1 MPFDA
6 VYMSALKDELSEVL
20 PTSRIDKINQP
31 ERDELILSLRTPQ
44 GNKKL
49 LISANPSA
57 PRIHF
62 TEMAA
67 ENPITPPMFC
77 MLMRKHLSGSRIKE
91 IVQPGLERVLIIK
104 LDSMDEMGEITEK
117 QLVFEALGRQ
127 SNLILVG
134 SDGRIIDSVRRADG
148 DMTSKRAVLPGMFY
162 RLPEKQEKLQPD
174 EVSCEQIRQLLEDA
188 SGMQAEKW
196 IMSTF
201 SALPPL
207 LCRELS
213 YRLLGEVDARLD
225 GMDDAA
231 KDRFASALFNFFEF
245 ISGGRKT
252 PVMLVDAQGAPKDI
266 CYTDIRQYEGL
277 YVNKTYDSF
286 SQLTESFYGLRDSRE
301 RMRSRS
307 SALRKTISN
316 LNDRTARRVENQ
328 RRELEATADRERD
341 RQKGD
346 LLMANL
352 GACVKGR
359 SSVTVTDLYDPD
371 GRDVEIALDPKL
383 SPQQNAAKYYKA
395 YAKAK
400 NAEKYLTGLIADG
413 EKELEYLG
421 SVLDEIDRAGSETE
435 LQEIRQELVSGG
447 YVRSQ
452 KTNKKEK
459 FRKSRPMSFVSSS
472 GFEISV
478 GRNNTQ
484 NDELTTKTAF
494 KSDIWLHTQK
504 IHGSHVIIHCRG
516 QQPDDNTITEAA
528 ILAAYYSQAREG
540 KNVPVDYTPVKFVKK
555 PNGAK
560 PGMVIY
566 ETYRT
571 AYVTADEKAVDTL
584 RKESK

>member
-1 MPFDA
+1 MHFDA

-31 ERDELILSLRTPQ
+31 ERDELIFNLRTPQ

-77 MLMRKHLSGSRIKE
+77 MLMRKHLGGARIKE
-91 IVQPGLERVLIIK
+91 ITQPGLERVLIIK
-104 LDSMDEMGEITEK
+104 LDSMDEMGQISEK

-148 DMTSKRAVLPGMFY
+148 DMTSKRAILPGMFY

-174 EVSCEQIRQLLEDA
+174 EVTCEQIRQLLDEA
-188 SGMQAEKW
+188 TGVQADKW

-201 SALPPL
+201 AALPPL
-207 LCRELS
+207 LCRELA
-213 YRLLGEVDARLD
+213 YRHFGEVDARLD
-225 GMDDAA
+225 SLDEAG
-231 KDRFASALFNFFEF
+231 KDRFTAELYSFFEF
-245 ISGGRKT
+245 IARGRKT
-252 PVMLVDAQGAPKDI
+252 PVMLVDSDGAPKDI
-266 CYTDIRQYEGL
+266 CYTEIGQYEGL
-277 YVNKTYDSF
+277 YVNKIYDNF

-307 SALRKTISN
+307 SALRKTITN
-316 LNDRTARRVENQ
+316 LYDRTARRVENQ

-359 SSVTVTDLYDPD
+359 ASVTVTDLFDPD
-371 GRDVEIALDPKL
+371 GKDVEIALDPKL

-447 YVRSQ
+447 YVRNQ

-459 FRKSRPMSFVSSS
+459 FRKSKPMSFVSSS

-516 QQPDDNTITEAA
+516 QQPDDETVTEAA
-528 ILAAYYSQAREG
+528 ILAAYYSQARDG

-571 AYVTADEKAVDTL
+571 AYVTPDEKLVEAL
-584 RKESK
+584 GKENK

>member
-571 AYVTADEKAVDTL
+571 AYVTADEKVVDTL

>member
-31 ERDELILSLRTPQ
+31 ERDELIFSLRTPQ

-62 TEMAA
+62 TEMAV

-77 MLMRKHLSGSRIKE
+77 MLMRKHLSGARIKE
-91 IVQPGLERVLIIK
+91 ISQPGLERVLIIK
-104 LDSMDEMGEITEK
+104 LDSMDEMGQISEK

-134 SDGRIIDSVRRADG
+134 NDGRIIDSVRRADG

-174 EVSCEQIRQLLEDA
+174 EVTCEQIRQLLDEA
-188 SGMQAEKW
+188 TGVQADKW

-201 SALPPL
+201 AALPPL
-207 LCRELS
+207 LCRELAH
-213 YRLLGEVDARLD
+213 RIMGEVDARLD
-225 GMDDAA
+225 GLDEAGKDQFAA
-231 KDRFASALFNFFEF
+231 ELFSFFEF
-245 ISGGRKT
+245 IARGRKT
-252 PVMLVDAQGAPKDI
+252 PVMLVDSDGAPKDI
-266 CYTDIRQYEGL
+266 CYTEIGQYEGL
-277 YVNKTYDSF
+277 YVNKTYDDF
-286 SQLTESFYGLRDSRE
+286 SHLTESFYGLRDSRE

-307 SALRKTISN
+307 SALRKTITN
-316 LNDRTARRVENQ
+316 LYDRTARRVENQ

-359 SSVTVTDLYDPD
+359 ASVTVTDLYDPD
-371 GRDVEIALDPKL
+371 GKDVEIALDPKL

-447 YVRSQ
+447 YVRNQ

-459 FRKSRPMSFVSSS
+459 FRKSKPMSFVSSS

-516 QQPDDNTITEAA
+516 QQADDETVTEAA

-571 AYVTADEKAVDTL
+571 AYVTPDEKVVESL
-584 RKESK
+584 RKETK

>member
-174 EVSCEQIRQLLEDA
+174 EVSREQIRQLLEDA

-571 AYVTADEKAVDTL
+571 AYVTADEKVVDTL

>member
-31 ERDELILSLRTPQ
+31 ERDELIFNLRTPQ

-77 MLMRKHLSGSRIKE
+77 MLMRKHLGGARIKE
-91 IVQPGLERVLIIK
+91 ITQPGLERVLIIK
-104 LDSMDEMGEITEK
+104 LDSMDEMGQISEK

-148 DMTSKRAVLPGMFY
+148 DMTSKRAILPGMFY

-174 EVSCEQIRQLLEDA
+174 EVTCEQIRQLLDEA
-188 SGMQAEKW
+188 TGVQADKW

-201 SALPPL
+201 AALPPL
-207 LCRELS
+207 LCRELA
-213 YRLLGEVDARLD
+213 YRHFGEVDARLD
-225 GMDDAA
+225 SLDEAG
-231 KDRFASALFNFFEF
+231 KDRFTAELYSFFEF
-245 ISGGRKT
+245 IARGRKT
-252 PVMLVDAQGAPKDI
+252 PVMLVDSDGAPKDI
-266 CYTDIRQYEGL
+266 CYTEIGQYEGL
-277 YVNKTYDSF
+277 YVNKIYDNF

-307 SALRKTISN
+307 SALRKTITN
-316 LNDRTARRVENQ
+316 LYDRTARRVENQ

-359 SSVTVTDLYDPD
+359 ASVTVTDLFDPD
-371 GRDVEIALDPKL
+371 GKAVEIALDPKL

-447 YVRSQ
+447 YVRNQ

-459 FRKSRPMSFVSSS
+459 FRKSKPMSFVSSS

-516 QQPDDNTITEAA
+516 QQPDDETVTEAA
-528 ILAAYYSQAREG
+528 ILAAYYSQARDG

-571 AYVTADEKAVDTL
+571 AYVTPDEKLVEAL
-584 RKESK
+584 GKENK

>member
-31 ERDELILSLRTPQ
+31 ERDELIFSLRTPQ

-62 TEMAA
+62 TEMAV

-77 MLMRKHLSGSRIKE
+77 MLMRKHLGGARIKD
-91 IVQPGLERVLIIK
+91 ITQPGLERVLIIR
-104 LDSMDEMGEITEK
+104 LESMDEMGELTEK

-174 EVSCEQIRQLLEDA
+174 EVSLEQIRSLLDEA
-188 SGMQAEKW
+188 AGVQADKW

-207 LCRELS
+207 LCRELAF
-213 YRLLGEVDARLD
+213 RFFGEVDARLD
-225 GMDDAA
+225 SLDKAR
-231 KDRFASALFNFFEF
+231 KDRFAAELFSFFEF
-245 ISGGRKT
+245 VAQGAKT
-252 PVMLVDAQGAPKDI
+252 PVMLVDSEGSPKDI
-266 CYTDIRQYEGL
+266 CYTEIGQYEGL
-277 YVNKTYDSF
+277 YVNKTYDNF

-307 SALRKTISN
+307 SALRKTITN
-316 LNDRTARRVENQ
+316 LHDRTARRVENQ

-371 GRDVEIALDPKL
+371 GADVEIALDPKL
-383 SPQQNAAKYYKA
+383 SPQQNAARYYKA

-459 FRKSRPMSFVSSS
+459 FRKSKPMSFVSSS

-516 QQPDDNTITEAA
+516 QQPDDETVTEAA
-528 ILAAYYSQAREG
+528 ILAAYYSQAKDG

-571 AYVTADEKAVDTL
+571 AYVTPDEKVVETL
-584 RKESK
+584 RKDNK

>member
-31 ERDELILSLRTPQ
+31 ERDELIFNLRTPQ

-77 MLMRKHLSGSRIKE
+77 MLMRKHLGGARIKE
-91 IVQPGLERVLIIK
+91 ITQPGLERVLIIK
-104 LDSMDEMGEITEK
+104 LDSMDEMGQISEK

-148 DMTSKRAVLPGMFY
+148 DMTSKRAILPGMFY

-174 EVSCEQIRQLLEDA
+174 EVTCEQIRQLLDEA
-188 SGMQAEKW
+188 TGVQADKW

-201 SALPPL
+201 AALPPL
-207 LCRELS
+207 LCRELA
-213 YRLLGEVDARLD
+213 YRHFGEVDARLD
-225 GMDDAA
+225 SLDEAG
-231 KDRFASALFNFFEF
+231 KDRFTAELYSFFEF
-245 ISGGRKT
+245 IARGRKT
-252 PVMLVDAQGAPKDI
+252 PVMLVDSDGAPKDI
-266 CYTDIRQYEGL
+266 CYTEIGQYEGL
-277 YVNKTYDSF
+277 YVNKIYDNF

-307 SALRKTISN
+307 SALRKTITN
-316 LNDRTARRVENQ
+316 LYDRTARRVENQ

-359 SSVTVTDLYDPD
+359 ASVTVTDLFDPD
-371 GRDVEIALDPKL
+371 GKDVEIALDPKL

-447 YVRSQ
+447 YVRNQ

-459 FRKSRPMSFVSSS
+459 FRKSKPMSFVSSS

-516 QQPDDNTITEAA
+516 QQPDDETVTEAA
-528 ILAAYYSQAREG
+528 ILAAYYSQARDG

-571 AYVTADEKAVDTL
+571 AYVTPDEKLVEAL
-584 RKESK
+584 GKENK

>member
-6 VYMSALKDELSEVL
+6 VYMSALKDELSKVL

-31 ERDELILSLRTPQ
+31 ERDELIFSLRTPQ

-62 TEMAA
+62 TEMTV

-77 MLMRKHLSGSRIKE
+77 MLMRKHLGGARIKD
-91 IVQPGLERVLIIK
+91 ISQPGLERVLIIK
-104 LDSMDEMGEITEK
+104 LDSMDEMGELTEK

-174 EVSCEQIRQLLEDA
+174 EVTCEQIRQLLDEA
-188 SGMQAEKW
+188 AGVQADKW

-207 LCRELS
+207 LCRELVF
-213 YRLLGEVDARLD
+213 RFFGEVDARLD
-225 GMDDAA
+225 ALDNEG
-231 KDRFASALFNFFEF
+231 KNRFAAELFSFFEF
-245 ISGGRKT
+245 VAQGAKT
-252 PVMLVDAQGAPKDI
+252 PVMLVDSEGAPKDI
-266 CYTDIRQYEGL
+266 CYTEIGQYEGI
-277 YVNKTYDSF
+277 YVNKIYDDF

-307 SALRKTISN
+307 SALRKTITN
-316 LNDRTARRVENQ
+316 LYDRTARRVENQ

-359 SSVTVTDLYDPD
+359 TSVTVTDLYDPD
-371 GRDVEIALDPKL
+371 GKDVEIALDIKL
-383 SPQQNAAKYYKA
+383 SPQQNAARYYKA

-421 SVLDEIDRAGSETE
+421 SVLEEIHRAGSETE

-459 FRKSRPMSFVSSS
+459 FRKSKPMSFVSSS

-478 GRNNTQ
+478 GRNNIQ

-504 IHGSHVIIHCRG
+504 IHGSHVIIHCHG
-516 QQPDDNTITEAA
+516 QQPDDETVTEAA
-528 ILAAYYSQAREG
+528 ILAAYYSQAKDG

-571 AYVTADEKAVDTL
+571 AYVTPDEKVVEAL
-584 RKESK
+584 RKDNK

>member
-6 VYMSALKDELSEVL
+6 VYMSALRDELSQIL

-31 ERDELILSLRTPQ
+31 ERDELIFSLRTPE

-57 PRIHF
+57 PRLHL
-62 TEMAA
+62 TEMTR

-77 MLMRKHLSGSRIKE
+77 MLMRKHLSGARIKD
-91 IVQPGLERVLIIK
+91 ITQPGLERVLIIT
-104 LDSMDEMGEITEK
+104 LDSMDEMGELTEK

-162 RLPEKQEKLQPD
+162 RLPEKQDKAEPGQ
-174 EVSCEQIRQLLEDA
+174 VSLEQIRSLLDDA
-188 SGMQAEKW
+188 SGVQADKW

-207 LCRELS
+207 LCRELA
-213 YRLLGEVDARLD
+213 YRIFGEVDARLD
-225 GMDDAA
+225 SLDESD
-231 KDRFASALFNFFEF
+231 KDRFASELFAFFDYIADKEK
-245 ISGGRKT
+245 S
-252 PVMLVDAQGAPKDI
+252 PVMLVDTEGAPKDI
-266 CYTDIRQYEGL
+266 CYTEIKQYEGL
-277 YVNKTYDSF
+277 YVNKIYDSF
-286 SQLTESFYGLRDSRE
+286 SQLTESFYGLRESRE

-316 LNDRTARRVENQ
+316 LYDRTARRVENQ

-352 GACVKGR
+352 GNCVKGR
-359 SSVTVTDLYDPD
+359 PSVVVTDLYDAD
-371 GRDVEIALDPKL
+371 GADVEIALDPKL

-421 SVLDEIDRAGSETE
+421 SVLDEIDRAESETE
-435 LQEIRQELVSGG
+435 LQEIRQELTAVGF
-447 YVRSQ
+447 VRSQ
-452 KTNKKEK
+452 KSGKKEK
-459 FRKSRPMSFVSSS
+459 FRKSKPMSFVSSS

-494 KSDIWLHTQK
+494 KSDMWLHTQK

-516 QQPDDNTITEAA
+516 QQPDDQTITEAA
-528 ILAAYYSQAREG
+528 VLAAYYSQARDG

-571 AYVTADEKAVDTL
+571 AYVTADEKTVDSL
-584 RKESK
+584 RSDSK